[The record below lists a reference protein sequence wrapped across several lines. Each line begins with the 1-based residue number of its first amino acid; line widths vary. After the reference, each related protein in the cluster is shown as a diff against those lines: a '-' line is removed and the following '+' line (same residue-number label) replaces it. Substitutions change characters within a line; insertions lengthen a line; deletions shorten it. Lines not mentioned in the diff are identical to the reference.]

1 MIKIIV
7 EISEVKTEPDAT
19 NIAFRI
25 EKEHPTEIEQFWES
39 RVSPVLKDVLTRQP
53 NRRTSDGDQPSLPKF
68 QA

>member
-1 MIKIIV
+1 LLRCYVEKMIKIIV

-39 RVSPVLKDVLTRQP
+39 RVSPELKDVLTRP
-53 NRRTSDGDQPSLPKF
+53 GLLGDL
-68 QA
+68 

>member
-1 MIKIIV
+1 MRRCYVEKMIKIIV

-39 RVSPVLKDVLTRQP
+39 RVSPVLKDVLTRP
-53 NRRTSDGDQPSLPKF
+53 GLLGDL
-68 QA
+68 

>member
-39 RVSPVLKDVLTRQP
+39 RVSPVLKDVLTRP
-53 NRRTSDGDQPSLPKF
+53 GLLGDL
-68 QA
+68 